1 MNDKNVVIMITST
14 PLATLNNYEAL
25 RTSIALIDQKVSII
39 WREGGAYNAL
49 KAIDHTL
56 TYPFIRLFEDLDINL
71 YVDEHDLSERGLE
84 DAELIPEVK
93 TLERT
98 GVLELICG
106 ADVVL
111 TF

>member
-1 MNDKNVVIMITST
+1 MSDKNVIIVITST
-14 PLATLNNYEAL
+14 PSATLNNYEAL

-39 WREGGAYNAL
+39 WREQGVYNAL
-49 KAIDHTL
+49 KAADHTL
-56 TYPFIRLFEDLDINL
+56 IRPFIRLFEDLDIDL
-71 YVDEHDLSERGLE
+71 CVDKHDLSERALDG
-84 DAELIPEVK
+84 AELIPEVK

-98 GVLELICG
+98 EVLGLICE